1 MQLEKVTNVQLAR
14 KAQLLGLKTFQ
25 TYPCKSIVDDGA
37 QCGCTER
44 RVSGMS
50 CVDCDRKRAKAYSKA
65 NKKKCADSNAR
76 WRNTE
81 ENKAY
86 IKLLNVAR
94 AEESEHGK
102 EMVIIAKEYG
112 LTLLDVVTAWGNR
125 VSLNR
130 IFKSDKARFKII
142 CAGVKELSK

>member
-1 MQLEKVTNVQLAR
+1 MEKVTNVQLAR
-14 KAQLLGLKTFQ
+14 QAQLLGLKTFQ
-25 TYPCKSIVDDGA
+25 TYPCKSVGDDGER
-37 QCGCTER
+37 CGCTER
-44 RVSGMS
+44 RVIGMC
-50 CVDCDRKRAKAYSKA
+50 CVTCDRKRAKAYNKA
-65 NKKKCADSNAR
+65 NKKKCAESNAR

-86 IKLLNVAR
+86 IKALNAAR
-94 AEESEHGK
+94 AEESDHGK
-102 EMVIIAKEYG
+102 EMVIIAKGYG

-142 CAGVKELSK
+142 CAGVRELSK

>member
-1 MQLEKVTNVQLAR
+1 MEKVTNVQLAR
-14 KAQLLGLKTFQ
+14 QAQLLGLKTFQ
-25 TYPCKSIVDDGA
+25 TYPCNSIGDDGV

-44 RVSGMS
+44 RVAGMC
-50 CVDCDRKRAKAYSKA
+50 CVACDRKRAKAYNKA
-65 NKKKCADSNAR
+65 NKKKCAESNAR

-86 IKLLNVAR
+86 IKALNVAR

-102 EMVIIAKEYG
+102 EMVIIAKEHG

-130 IFKSDKARFKII
+130 IFKSDKSRFKII

>member
-1 MQLEKVTNVQLAR
+1 MNMVTNVQLAR
-14 KAQLLGLKTFQ
+14 QAQLLGLKTFQ
-25 TYPCKSIVDDGA
+25 TYPCKSISDDGV

-44 RVSGMS
+44 RVAGMC
-50 CVDCDRKRAKAYSKA
+50 CVACDRKRAKAYSKA
-65 NKKKCADSNAR
+65 NKKKCADSNAK

-86 IKLLNVAR
+86 IKLLSAAR

-102 EMVIIAKEYG
+102 EMVIIAKEFG
-112 LTLLDVVTAWGNR
+112 LTLLDAVTAWGNR

-142 CAGVKELSK
+142 CAGVRELSK